1 MTPPSTRLN
10 SRMTWLLAAV
20 LAAAVLLS
28 TSFYSFRSFSRST
41 ELVRRTAAVQVELE
55 RLLAA
60 LLNAETGERGFL
72 LSGQE
77 EFLEPYH
84 LGITDAESRLA
95 RLRELI
101 TDEDERRALDGLD
114 ALTRQWFALLG
125 ELVSLRRQGQTDA
138 ALDMVRSRVGKQT
151 LDRIRARVRYIVEAE
166 EGKLKRRQRE
176 ADESDRVTVLLV
188 SSSGAALALALAV
201 GAVVRK
207 TAEQRRR
214 SDAERDE
221 VLGQMPVGVALAEPP
236 TGGIVYV
243 NPCMKELAGD
253 LGLLDA
259 GASSAERP
267 RTIRRADG
275 TPYVPGELPLSRALR
290 GEVVPHEEMVV
301 APSAGDEVWILAS
314 AAPVYDLEGQLRLGV
329 VVAKDI
335 TEQKKAARALAEA
348 NEALAR
354 LNAELERRVAERTAE
369 LEQVNTELEA
379 FSYSV
384 SHDLRAPLRAV
395 AGYCRILE
403 EDYAAALDEEGRS
416 ALARALA
423 AARRMGQLI
432 DDLLSLSRLTR
443 AELHPERVDLSELAR
458 EVVSALRERDP
469 TRDVDVRIAPGLV
482 DLCDPRLL
490 HVMLENVLGNA
501 WKFTANR
508 ARAEVELGVTPRDG
522 APPVYFV
529 RDNGAGFDMAYAQN
543 LFAPFQRLHAASE
556 FEGTGIGLAIV
567 SRVISK
573 HGGKV
578 WFDAA
583 VGRGA
588 TLHFTLAASS
598 TGEA

>member
-1 MTPPSTRLN
+1 
-10 SRMTWLLAAV
+10 MTWLLAVV

-41 ELVRRTAAVQVELE
+41 ELVRTTAAVQVELE
-55 RLLAA
+55 RLLSA
-60 LLNAETGERGFL
+60 LLNAETGQRGFL

-84 LGITDAESRLA
+84 LGITDAGSRLA

-101 TDEDERRALDGLD
+101 ADEDERRALDGLD

-125 ELVSLRRQGQTDA
+125 ELISLRRHGKTDA
-138 ALDMVRSRVGKQT
+138 ALDVVRSRVGKQT
-151 LDRIRARVRYIVEAE
+151 MDRIRARVRYIVEAE
-166 EGKLKRRQRE
+166 EGKFKRRQRE

-188 SSSGAALALALAV
+188 SCSGAALALALAV

-236 TGGIVYV
+236 TGALVYV

-253 LGLLDA
+253 LRLLDA
-259 GASSAERP
+259 GAASAERP
-267 RTIRRADG
+267 PTVRRADG
-275 TPYVPGELPLSRALR
+275 TPYAPGELPLSRALR

-301 APSAGDEVWILAS
+301 APSTGDEVWILAS
-314 AAPVYDLEGQLRLGV
+314 AAPVYDPEGELRLGV

-335 TEQKKAARALAEA
+335 TEQRKAARALAEA

-403 EDYAAALDEEGRS
+403 EDHAAALDEEGRS

-482 DLCDPRLL
+482 DLCDPRLI

-543 LFAPFQRLHAASE
+543 LFTPFQRLHAASE
-556 FEGTGIGLAIV
+556 FEGTGVGLAIV

-573 HGGKV
+573 HGGKA